1 MTKQTKNTHI
11 LTIRINDTQKQS
23 LDKLKEYDVNTSKF
37 IRQAIKEKIQRDWKC
52 IKESKNKTTCPF

>member
-52 IKESKNKTTCPF
+52 IKEEKNKVICPF